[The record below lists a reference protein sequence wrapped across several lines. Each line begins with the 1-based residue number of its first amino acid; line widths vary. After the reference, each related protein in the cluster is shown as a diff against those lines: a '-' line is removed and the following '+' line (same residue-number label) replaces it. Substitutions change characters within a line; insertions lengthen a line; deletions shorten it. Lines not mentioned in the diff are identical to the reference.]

1 MEKAEQGFL
10 CLACK
15 EMHSEPD
22 IPSLEKHF
30 AAKHGVPNLLA
41 SPATQAVMPPRKI
54 RSGCHAS
61 SCNPCEPLYGCLFCG
76 GPGLQEKMMKEH
88 LKRVHGNFFQ
98 NSWKDF
104 CVSHC
109 SCLTFVQW
117 GWGPVLNPDRDLS
130 ILVKKEEDIMT
141 AGGDLVLANNKLFTF
156 EEMKRDQF
164 RFSTNKVKRDIEME
178 IVKTEKEGLKLTG
191 LEMLKVEQET
201 AKAVME
207 KPEASIK
214 EECNKVFQSPLDEI
228 RAEKCD
234 VEKELS
240 QLRIA
245 NMMREELE
253 GEKKRLDELKSEVMM
268 AKKEEISKNVKLAA
282 VAANALLDPK
292 RREKLTKYGFE
303 AQVEMGTT
311 NLKGDV
317 AEVTLKGT
325 AEVVEKADNILR
337 KLTSEYTQLPLKDS
351 EVGVVVAGE
360 HLLLEQ
366 IRRMTNAAI
375 GFKERRF
382 YIFGAEEERLEAE
395 AVVKRELKLCA
406 SSSLRR
412 WGFLRKSSRV
422 GWK

>member
-1 MEKAEQGFL
+1 M
-10 CLACK
+10 
-15 EMHSEPD
+15 
-22 IPSLEKHF
+22 
-30 AAKHGVPNLLA
+30 
-41 SPATQAVMPPRKI
+41 
-54 RSGCHAS
+54 
-61 SCNPCEPLYGCLFCG
+61 
-76 GPGLQEKMMKEH
+76 
-88 LKRVHGNFFQ
+88 
-98 NSWKDF
+98 
-104 CVSHC
+104 
-109 SCLTFVQW
+109 
-117 GWGPVLNPDRDLS
+117 
-130 ILVKKEEDIMT
+130 VKKEEDIMT
-141 AGGDLVLANNKLFTF
+141 AAGDLVLANNQLFTL

-191 LEMLKVEQET
+191 LETLKVET

-207 KPEASIK
+207 TPEASTK
-214 EECNKVFQSPLDEI
+214 EECNNVFQSPLDEI

-292 RREKLTKYGFE
+292 GREKLTKYGFE

-317 AEVTLKGT
+317 AEVTLKGS

>member
-1 MEKAEQGFL
+1 M
-10 CLACK
+10 
-15 EMHSEPD
+15 
-22 IPSLEKHF
+22 
-30 AAKHGVPNLLA
+30 
-41 SPATQAVMPPRKI
+41 
-54 RSGCHAS
+54 
-61 SCNPCEPLYGCLFCG
+61 
-76 GPGLQEKMMKEH
+76 
-88 LKRVHGNFFQ
+88 
-98 NSWKDF
+98 
-104 CVSHC
+104 
-109 SCLTFVQW
+109 
-117 GWGPVLNPDRDLS
+117 
-130 ILVKKEEDIMT
+130 
-141 AGGDLVLANNKLFTF
+141 
-156 EEMKRDQF
+156 
-164 RFSTNKVKRDIEME
+164 
-178 IVKTEKEGLKLTG
+178 
-191 LEMLKVEQET
+191 
-201 AKAVME
+201 
-207 KPEASIK
+207 
-214 EECNKVFQSPLDEI
+214 FQSPLDEI

-240 QLRIA
+240 QLRVA
-245 NMMREELE
+245 NMAKEELE

-268 AKKEEISKNVKLAA
+268 AKKEEVSKNVKLAT

-292 RREKLTKYGFE
+292 RKENLTKYGFE
-303 AQVEMGTT
+303 AEVEMGTSD
-311 NLKGDV
+311 LKDDLV
-317 AEVTLKGT
+317 EVTLKGS

>member
-1 MEKAEQGFL
+1 M
-10 CLACK
+10 
-15 EMHSEPD
+15 
-22 IPSLEKHF
+22 
-30 AAKHGVPNLLA
+30 
-41 SPATQAVMPPRKI
+41 
-54 RSGCHAS
+54 
-61 SCNPCEPLYGCLFCG
+61 
-76 GPGLQEKMMKEH
+76 
-88 LKRVHGNFFQ
+88 
-98 NSWKDF
+98 
-104 CVSHC
+104 
-109 SCLTFVQW
+109 
-117 GWGPVLNPDRDLS
+117 
-130 ILVKKEEDIMT
+130 
-141 AGGDLVLANNKLFTF
+141 
-156 EEMKRDQF
+156 
-164 RFSTNKVKRDIEME
+164 
-178 IVKTEKEGLKLTG
+178 
-191 LEMLKVEQET
+191 EQET

-303 AQVEMGTT
+303 AQVEMETT
-311 NLKGDV
+311 NLEGDV

-325 AEVVEKADNILR
+325 VEVVEKADNILR

>member
-1 MEKAEQGFL
+1 MY
-10 CLACK
+10 
-15 EMHSEPD
+15 
-22 IPSLEKHF
+22 
-30 AAKHGVPNLLA
+30 
-41 SPATQAVMPPRKI
+41 R
-54 RSGCHAS
+54 
-61 SCNPCEPLYGCLFCG
+61 
-76 GPGLQEKMMKEH
+76 
-88 LKRVHGNFFQ
+88 
-98 NSWKDF
+98 
-104 CVSHC
+104 
-109 SCLTFVQW
+109 SCLTYVQW
-117 GWGPVLNPDRDLS
+117 GWGPVLNPERDLS
-130 ILVKKEEDIMT
+130 ILVKKEEDFMT
-141 AGGDLVLANNKLFTF
+141 AGGDLVLANSQLFTF

-191 LEMLKVEQET
+191 LETPKVEQET

-207 KPEASIK
+207 KSEASIK
-214 EECNKVFQSPLDEI
+214 EECNKVFQSPLDKI

-234 VEKELS
+234 VVKELS

-245 NMMREELE
+245 NMRREELE
-253 GEKKRLDELKSEVMM
+253 EEKKRLDELKSEVMM

-282 VAANALLDPK
+282 VAADALFDPK

-317 AEVTLKGT
+317 AEVTLKGS

-395 AVVKRELKLCA
+395 AVVKRELKFCA

-422 GWK
+422 GRN

>member
-1 MEKAEQGFL
+1 
-10 CLACK
+10 
-15 EMHSEPD
+15 
-22 IPSLEKHF
+22 
-30 AAKHGVPNLLA
+30 
-41 SPATQAVMPPRKI
+41 
-54 RSGCHAS
+54 
-61 SCNPCEPLYGCLFCG
+61 
-76 GPGLQEKMMKEH
+76 
-88 LKRVHGNFFQ
+88 
-98 NSWKDF
+98 
-104 CVSHC
+104 
-109 SCLTFVQW
+109 
-117 GWGPVLNPDRDLS
+117 
-130 ILVKKEEDIMT
+130 MT
-141 AGGDLVLANNKLFTF
+141 AAGDLVLANNQLFTL

-191 LEMLKVEQET
+191 LETLKVET

-207 KPEASIK
+207 KSEASIK

-282 VAANALLDPK
+282 VAADALLDPK

-337 KLTSEYTQLPLKDS
+337 KLTSVYTQLPLKDS
-351 EVGVVVAGE
+351 EVGVMVAGE

-412 WGFLRKSSRV
+412 WGFLRKSSAV
-422 GWK
+422 GWR

>member
-1 MEKAEQGFL
+1 M
-10 CLACK
+10 
-15 EMHSEPD
+15 
-22 IPSLEKHF
+22 
-30 AAKHGVPNLLA
+30 
-41 SPATQAVMPPRKI
+41 
-54 RSGCHAS
+54 
-61 SCNPCEPLYGCLFCG
+61 
-76 GPGLQEKMMKEH
+76 
-88 LKRVHGNFFQ
+88 
-98 NSWKDF
+98 
-104 CVSHC
+104 
-109 SCLTFVQW
+109 
-117 GWGPVLNPDRDLS
+117 
-130 ILVKKEEDIMT
+130 VKKEEDIMT
-141 AGGDLVLANNKLFTF
+141 AGGDLVLANNKLITF

-191 LEMLKVEQET
+191 LETLKVET

-207 KPEASIK
+207 TPEASTK
-214 EECNKVFQSPLDEI
+214 EECNKVFQCPLDEI

-292 RREKLTKYGFE
+292 SREKLTKYGFE
-303 AQVEMGTT
+303 AEVEMGTT

-351 EVGVVVAGE
+351 EVGVMVAGE

>member
-1 MEKAEQGFL
+1 
-10 CLACK
+10 
-15 EMHSEPD
+15 
-22 IPSLEKHF
+22 
-30 AAKHGVPNLLA
+30 
-41 SPATQAVMPPRKI
+41 
-54 RSGCHAS
+54 
-61 SCNPCEPLYGCLFCG
+61 
-76 GPGLQEKMMKEH
+76 
-88 LKRVHGNFFQ
+88 
-98 NSWKDF
+98 
-104 CVSHC
+104 
-109 SCLTFVQW
+109 
-117 GWGPVLNPDRDLS
+117 
-130 ILVKKEEDIMT
+130 MT
-141 AGGDLVLANNKLFTF
+141 AAGDLVLANNQLFTL

-191 LEMLKVEQET
+191 LETLKVET

-207 KPEASIK
+207 KSEASIK

-282 VAANALLDPK
+282 VAADALLDPK

-337 KLTSEYTQLPLKDS
+337 KLTSVYTQLPLKDS
-351 EVGVVVAGE
+351 EVGVMVAGE